1 MSRTGAGAARRV
13 LIVEDD
19 AKTAA
24 TLRLYLEHAGFEVST
39 ATTGPEAL
47 SRQRARPADLVLLD
61 VMIPEVD
68 GLAVCRALRAESDVA
83 TILVTARTTEGDKLE
98 GLASG
103 ADDYV
108 TKPFSPREVVA
119 RVRAVLRR
127 APTGGEGGSGDTRGR
142 LQSCSI
148 VLDLST
154 RQALV
159 RGKPVALTRA
169 EFDLLAAFLRAPGR
183 VFSRQEIGQRAFGD
197 DYDALDRTVDAHV
210 MRLRRKIEDPRREPL
225 LVTVHGIGYKL
236 ADG

>member
-1 MSRTGAGAARRV
+1 MSRVRAAARRV

-19 AKTAA
+19 PKTAA
-24 TLRLYLEHAGFEVST
+24 TLRLYLEHAGFEVSV

-47 SRQRARPADLVLLD
+47 SCQRAHPSDLVMLD

-127 APTGGEGGSGDTRGR
+127 TLAVGDGGDTRER
-142 LQSCSI
+142 LQSRSI

-154 RQALV
+154 REASV
-159 RGKPVALTRA
+159 RGRRVALTRA
-169 EFDLLAAFLRAPGR
+169 EFDLLAAFVRAPGR
-183 VFSRQEIGQRAFGD
+183 VFSRQDIGQRAFGD

-210 MRLRRKIEDPRREPL
+210 MRLRRKIEDPEDEPL

>member
-19 AKTAA
+19 PKTAA
-24 TLRLYLEHAGFEVST
+24 TLRLYLEHAGFEVSV

-47 SRQRARPADLVLLD
+47 SHQRATPSDLILLD

-68 GLAVCRALRAESDVA
+68 GLAVCRALRKESDVA

-127 APTGGEGGSGDTRGR
+127 TRAGGDGSDPRER
-142 LQSCSI
+142 LRSRSI
-148 VLDLST
+148 FLDLST
-154 RQALV
+154 REASV
-159 RGKPVALTRA
+159 RGQSVALTRA
-169 EFDLLAAFLRAPGR
+169 EFDLLAAFVRAPGR
-183 VFSRQEIGQRAFGD
+183 VFSRQDLGQRAFGP

-210 MRLRRKIEDPRREPL
+210 MRLRRKIEDPEGEPL
-225 LVTVHGIGYKL
+225 LVTIHGIGYKL

>member
-1 MSRTGAGAARRV
+1 MSRPGADAARRI

-19 AKTAA
+19 PKTAA
-24 TLRLYLEHAGFEVST
+24 TLRLYLEHAGFEVSV

-47 SRQRARPADLVLLD
+47 SRQRARPSDLVLLD

-127 APTGGEGGSGDTRGR
+127 ARAGGDGRDTRER
-142 LQSCSI
+142 LQSRSI

-154 RQALV
+154 REALV
-159 RGKPVALTRA
+159 RGQPVALTRA
-169 EFDLLAAFLRAPGR
+169 EFDLLAAFVRAPGR
-183 VFSRQEIGQRAFGD
+183 VFSRQEIGQRAFGA

-210 MRLRRKIEDPRREPL
+210 MRLRRKIEDPQDEPL
-225 LVTVHGIGYKL
+225 LVTIHGIGYKL

>member
-19 AKTAA
+19 PKTAD
-24 TLRLYLEHAGFEVST
+24 TLRLYLEHAGFEVSI
-39 ATTGPEAL
+39 AATGPEAL
-47 SRQRARPADLVLLD
+47 SRQRAHPSDLVLLD

-127 APTGGEGGSGDTRGR
+127 TQTGADGGDTRER
-142 LQSCSI
+142 LQSRSV

-154 RQALV
+154 REALV
-159 RGKPVALTRA
+159 RGRPVALTRA
-169 EFDLLAAFLRAPGR
+169 EFDLLAAFVRAPGR

-210 MRLRRKIEDPRREPL
+210 MRLRRKIEDPKDEPL
-225 LVTVHGIGYKL
+225 LVTIHGIGYKL

>member
-1 MSRTGAGAARRV
+1 MSRAGAAARKV

-19 AKTAA
+19 PKTAA
-24 TLRLYLEHAGFEVST
+24 TLRLYLEHAGFDVSI

-127 APTGGEGGSGDTRGR
+127 TRAGGGGGDTRER
-142 LQSCSI
+142 LQSRSI

-154 RQALV
+154 RNAAV
-159 RGKPVALTRA
+159 RGRPVALTRA
-169 EFDLLAAFLRAPGR
+169 EFDLLAAFVRAPGR

-210 MRLRRKIEDPRREPL
+210 MRLRRKIEDPEGEPL

>member
-1 MSRTGAGAARRV
+1 MSRTGVAAARRI

-19 AKTAA
+19 PKTAA
-24 TLRLYLEHAGFEVST
+24 TLRLYLEHAGFEVSV
-39 ATTGPEAL
+39 AATGPEAL
-47 SRQRARPADLVLLD
+47 RTQRASPSDLVLLD

-68 GLAVCRALRAESDVA
+68 GLAVCRALRKESDVA
-83 TILVTARTTEGDKLE
+83 TILVTARTTEGDRLE
-98 GLASG
+98 GLSAG

-127 APTGGEGGSGDTRGR
+127 TRAEPETRSR
-142 LQSCSI
+142 LQSRS
-148 VLDLST
+148 VRLDLDAREAS
-154 RQALV
+154 V
-159 RGKPVALTRA
+159 RGRTVALTRA
-169 EFDLLAAFLRAPGR
+169 EFDLLAAFVRAPGR
-183 VFSRQEIGQRAFGD
+183 VFSREELGQRAFGP

-210 MRLRRKIEDPRREPL
+210 MRLRRKIEDPAGEPL

>member
-1 MSRTGAGAARRV
+1 MSRAGGAAARRV

-19 AKTAA
+19 PKTAA
-24 TLRLYLEHAGFEVST
+24 TLRLYLEHAGFEVAV

-47 SRQRARPADLVLLD
+47 SRQRASPSDLVLLD

-127 APTGGEGGSGDTRGR
+127 TRAGSDGADIRER
-142 LQSCSI
+142 LQSRSI
-148 VLDLST
+148 RLDLST
-154 RQALV
+154 REASV
-159 RGKPVALTRA
+159 RGRAVALTRA
-169 EFDLLAAFLRAPGR
+169 EFDLLAAFVRAPGR

-210 MRLRRKIEDPRREPL
+210 MRLRRKIEDPEGEPL
-225 LVTVHGIGYKL
+225 LVTIHGIGYKL

>member
-19 AKTAA
+19 PKTAA
-24 TLRLYLEHAGFEVST
+24 TLRLYLEHAGFEVSV

-127 APTGGEGGSGDTRGR
+127 TRAGGDGGDTRER
-142 LQSCSI
+142 LQSRSI

-154 RQALV
+154 REALV
-159 RGKPVALTRA
+159 RGRAVALTRA
-169 EFDLLAAFLRAPGR
+169 EFDLLAAFVRAPGR
-183 VFSRQEIGQRAFGD
+183 VFSRQDIGQRAFGE

-210 MRLRRKIEDPRREPL
+210 MRLRRKIEDAQDEPL

>member
-1 MSRTGAGAARRV
+1 MSRAGVATARRV

-19 AKTAA
+19 PKTAA
-24 TLRLYLEHAGFEVST
+24 TLRLYLEHAGFEVSV

-47 SRQRARPADLVLLD
+47 SLQRARPSDLVLLD

-127 APTGGEGGSGDTRGR
+127 TRAGADTRER
-142 LQSCSI
+142 LQSRRI

-154 RQALV
+154 RAVSV
-159 RGKPVALTRA
+159 RGRPVALTRA
-169 EFDLLAAFLRAPGR
+169 EFDLLAAFARAPGR

-210 MRLRRKIEDPRREPL
+210 MRLRRKIEDPEGEPL
-225 LVTVHGIGYKL
+225 LVTVHGVGYKL
-236 ADG
+236 TDA

>member
-1 MSRTGAGAARRV
+1 MSRAGLTAARRV

-19 AKTAA
+19 PKTAA
-24 TLRLYLEHAGFEVST
+24 TLRLYLEHAGFEVSV

-47 SRQRARPADLVLLD
+47 SRQRASPSDLVLLD

-127 APTGGEGGSGDTRGR
+127 THAGGDGGGTREHLR
-142 LQSCSI
+142 SRSI

-154 RQALV
+154 REALV
-159 RGKPVALTRA
+159 RGRAVALTRA
-169 EFDLLAAFLRAPGR
+169 EFDLLAAFVRAPGR
-183 VFSRQEIGQRAFGD
+183 VFSRQDIGQRAFGD

-210 MRLRRKIEDPRREPL
+210 MRLRRKIEDPQNEPL
-225 LVTVHGIGYKL
+225 LVTIHGIGYKL

>member
-1 MSRTGAGAARRV
+1 MSRAGAAAARRV

-19 AKTAA
+19 PKTAA
-24 TLRLYLEHAGFEVST
+24 TLRLYLEHAGFEVSV

-47 SRQRARPADLVLLD
+47 SRQRSRPADLVLLD

-68 GLAVCRALRAESDVA
+68 GLAVCRALRSESDVA

-98 GLASG
+98 GLSAG

-127 APTGGEGGSGDTRGR
+127 TRAEVETPVR
-142 LQSCSI
+142 LQSRSI
-148 VLDLST
+148 LLDLAS
-154 RQALV
+154 REASV
-159 RGKPVALTRA
+159 RGRSVALTRA
-169 EFDLLAAFLRAPGR
+169 EFDLLAVFVRAPGR
-183 VFSRQEIGQRAFGD
+183 VFSRQELGQRAFGP

-210 MRLRRKIEDPRREPL
+210 MRLRRKIEDPAGEPL
-225 LVTVHGIGYKL
+225 LVTIHGIGYKL

>member
-1 MSRTGAGAARRV
+1 MSRAGPAVARRV

-19 AKTAA
+19 PKTAA
-24 TLRLYLEHAGFEVST
+24 TLRLYLEHAGFEVSV
-39 ATTGPEAL
+39 ATSGPEAL
-47 SRQRARPADLVLLD
+47 SSQRAQPSDLVLLD

-68 GLAVCRALRAESDVA
+68 GLAVCRALRRESDVA

-98 GLASG
+98 GLAAG

-127 APTGGEGGSGDTRGR
+127 TRAEGETPER
-142 LQSCSI
+142 LQSRS
-148 VLDLST
+148 VLLDLAS
-154 RQALV
+154 REVSV
-159 RGKPVALTRA
+159 RGRSVALTRA
-169 EFDLLAAFLRAPGR
+169 EFDLLAAFVRAPGR
-183 VFSRQEIGQRAFGD
+183 VFSRQELGQRAFGP

-210 MRLRRKIEDPRREPL
+210 MRLRRKIEDPAKQPL

-236 ADG
+236 ADV

>member
-19 AKTAA
+19 PKTAA
-24 TLRLYLEHAGFEVST
+24 TLRLYLEHAGFEVSI

-47 SRQRARPADLVLLD
+47 SRQRARPSDLVVLD

-127 APTGGEGGSGDTRGR
+127 THADGSEARER
-142 LQSCSI
+142 LRSRTI

-154 RQALV
+154 REASV
-159 RGKPVALTRA
+159 RGRPVALTRA
-169 EFDLLAAFLRAPGR
+169 EFDLLAAFVRSPGR
-183 VFSRQEIGQRAFGD
+183 VFSRQEIGQLAFGD

-210 MRLRRKIEDPRREPL
+210 MRLRRKIEDPKDEPL
-225 LVTVHGIGYKL
+225 LVTIHGIGYKL